1 MTVHVSG
8 CKQPVLHLLIQEH
21 HHQVPH
27 QVLGTSPAFL
37 GSLSSVERQPNKQ
50 THSRVTSGQRT
61 VGQLLVSPVG
71 RRPNKRHSRATAGQ
85 HTVGQLLVSTVGRQP
100 NKQTHSRATAGQHTV
115 G

>member
-27 QVLGTSPAFL
+27 RVLGTSPAFL

-50 THSRVTSGQRT
+50 THSRVTSGQRAG
-61 VGQLLVSPVG
+61 GQLLVSPVG
-71 RRPNKRHSRATAGQ
+71 RRPK
-85 HTVGQLLVSTVGRQP
+85 
-100 NKQTHSRATAGQHTV
+100 KQTHSRATAGQHTV